1 MGKIKDYL
9 FVKKVDLMK
18 SMGYIIEDA
27 EEVYD
32 IIAESAKICHRD
44 STANLY
50 IQWTIILSLPPTV
63 PIFQKRGNRFLEN
76 SVGLTAREDR

>member
-32 IIAESAKICHRD
+32 IIAESAKREFLKGKYELGKI
-44 STANLY
+44 N
-50 IQWTIILSLPPTV
+50 IL
-63 PIFQKRGNRFLEN
+63 G
-76 SVGLTAREDR
+76 D